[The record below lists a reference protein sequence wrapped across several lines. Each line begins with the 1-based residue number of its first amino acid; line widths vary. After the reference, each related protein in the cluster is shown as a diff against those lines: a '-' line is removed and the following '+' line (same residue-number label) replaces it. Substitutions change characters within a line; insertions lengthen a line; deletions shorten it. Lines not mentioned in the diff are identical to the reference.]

1 MREEIKKIINE
12 CGFNIVEETSEY
24 IELEYHTPAGEDWG
38 ETFWHYGLEKELHN
52 EIFEFLNNF
61 DIEDENEKLIARQL
75 EILDDKL
82 RSYIYG

>member
-1 MREEIKKIINE
+1 MREEIKKFINE

-24 IELEYHTPAGEDWG
+24 IELELHTPAREDWS
-38 ETFWHYGLEKELHN
+38 ETFWHYGLETELHN

-61 DIEDENEKLIARQL
+61 DIEDENEKLVARQL

-82 RSYIYG
+82 RSFIYG

>member
-24 IELEYHTPAGEDWG
+24 IELRNFTPAGEDWN

-75 EILDDKL
+75 EILDDRL
-82 RSYIYG
+82 RSFIYG